1 VGLGGGAYFYG
12 GLSAAVALMGG
23 AMLLR
28 WRAAAPKVLQGRARK
43 PEARA
48 RGGRADYKST
58 NNPLRLQ
65 RAQKR
70 K

>member
-12 GLSAAVALMGG
+12 GLSAAAALMGG

-28 WRAAAPKVLQGRARK
+28 RRAAAPKVLQGRARK

-48 RGGRADYKST
+48 RGGLKST

>member
-1 VGLGGGAYFYG
+1 
-12 GLSAAVALMGG
+12 MGG

-28 WRAAAPKVLQGRARK
+28 RRAAGPKVLQGRARK

-48 RGGRADYKST
+48 RGGLKST